1 MDGLT
6 ECVVSDRVRVE
17 VEDRLEVVGRDD
29 ADGVCS
35 DENAGHRDML
45 HGKNIRGV
53 IRFSDADC

>member
-6 ECVVSDRVRVE
+6 ECV
-17 VEDRLEVVGRDD
+17 DRLEVVGRDD

-53 IRFSDADC
+53 IRFSDADR